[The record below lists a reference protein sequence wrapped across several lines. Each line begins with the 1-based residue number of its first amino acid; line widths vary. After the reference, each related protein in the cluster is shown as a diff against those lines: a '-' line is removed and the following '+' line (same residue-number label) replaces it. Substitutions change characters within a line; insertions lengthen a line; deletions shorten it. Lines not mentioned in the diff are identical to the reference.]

1 MPGDRLTLRPVTPA
15 LGAEVSGIDLA
26 RPLDDDL
33 RDEVLRALDAHL
45 VLFFRDQ
52 PITPAQ
58 QLAFATRF
66 GEVSV
71 APFGPKDAA
80 NPDITVL
87 DQRSPK
93 GEGADSWHTD
103 NTFMPNPPFASILR
117 GELIPPLG
125 GDTCWANTFLAYEG
139 LSAPIRQ
146 LIDGLSAVHDLTKM
160 LTKAIEIG
168 KSNADLHEM
177 QQRWPPMHHPVVR
190 THPVTGRKAL
200 FVNRN
205 WTTRIEG
212 LGEREGEALLN
223 LLCDQM
229 LVPDYQVRLRWSAGT
244 VAFWD
249 NRWVQHYAVPD
260 YTDRRV
266 MCRVTL
272 AGDRPR

>member
-1 MPGDRLTLRPVTPA
+1 MPGSRLSVSPVTTA
-15 LGAEVSGIDLA
+15 LGAVVSGVDLSA
-26 RPLDDDL
+26 GLDDAC
-33 RDEVLRALDAHL
+33 RDEILAALDRHL

-52 PITPAQ
+52 AVTPQQ

-87 DQRSPK
+87 DQLAPK
-93 GEGADSWHTD
+93 GEGADSWHAD
-103 NTFMPNPPFASILR
+103 NTFMPDPPFASILR
-117 GELIPPLG
+117 GEIIPSLG
-125 GDTCWANTFLAYEG
+125 GDTCWANTYLAYEG
-139 LSAPIRQ
+139 LAAPLRSM
-146 LIDGLSAVHDLTKM
+146 IDGLVGIHDLTKM
-160 LTKAIEIG
+160 LSKAIELG
-168 KSNADLHEM
+168 KSDADLHAM
-177 QQRWPPMHHPVVR
+177 QERWPPMRHPVVR
-190 THPVTGRKAL
+190 TNPVTGRKAL

-212 LGEREGEALLN
+212 LGERESESLLN

-229 LVPDYQVRLRWSAGT
+229 LVPDYQVRLRWTAGT

-260 YTDRRV
+260 YTERRV

-272 AGDRPR
+272 AGDRPQ